1 MDVTR
6 SLNCKDLKK
15 RDVVDSKKIGRIND
29 MTFTFDGDLKL
40 SQFILAGSAL
50 EEFLES
56 VKVKPD
62 KDPVFDGRLIERLG
76 DKIQL
81 NTTSN
86 ALKTTLDKD
95 AIPTGQ
101 IRLSELEKMDIID
114 KSGVKVGRAIDIDFD
129 VDGSASLT
137 VGGGFIEESLE
148 AIGLKSD
155 VDIIVPAAVIDSV
168 SKDIKLS
175 VSKDELGL
183 TLDEAFKSSEV
194 KKARAEHKDDVIK
207 VRLYSHK
214 LY

>member
-15 RDVVDSKKIGRIND
+15 RDVVDSK
-29 MTFTFDGDLKL
+29 FTFDGDLKL

-62 KDPVFDGRLIERLG
+62 KDPVFDGGLIEKLG

-114 KSGVKVGRAIDIDFD
+114 KGGVKVGRAIDIDFD

-168 SKDIKLS
+168 SNNIKLS

-183 TLDEAFKSSEV
+183 TLDEALKSSEV
-194 KKARAEHKDDVIK
+194 VKARAEHKDDVIK
-207 VRLYSHK
+207 VRLYAHR
-214 LY
+214 LF

>member
-1 MDVTR
+1 M
-6 SLNCKDLKK
+6 
-15 RDVVDSKKIGRIND
+15 
-29 MTFTFDGDLKL
+29 KL